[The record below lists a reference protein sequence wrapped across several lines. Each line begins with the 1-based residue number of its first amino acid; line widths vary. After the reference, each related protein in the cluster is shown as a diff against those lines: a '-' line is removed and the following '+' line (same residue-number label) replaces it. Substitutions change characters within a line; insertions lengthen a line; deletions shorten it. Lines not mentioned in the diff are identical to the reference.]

1 MNMLTIFISHCR
13 LKISFFLDSFISYE
27 KYRII
32 MTTEIKRRIEQIR
45 RAAKD
50 EKGGGSKRKKI
61 KKLILL

>member
-1 MNMLTIFISHCR
+1 MLTIFISYCQ

-32 MTTEIKRRIEQIR
+32 MTTEIKRRIEHIR
-45 RAAKD
+45 RVTKN
-50 EKGGGSKRKKI
+50 EKGGGIKQKKI

>member
-1 MNMLTIFISHCR
+1 MLTIFISYCQ

-32 MTTEIKRRIEQIR
+32 MTKEIQRRIEQKG

-50 EKGGGSKRKKI
+50 VKGGGSKQKKI
-61 KKLILL
+61 KELIPL